1 MSKAFGLLV
10 GVGVGLLFAQTCQ
23 VAPRDP
29 HAQLTTP
36 AIAAAPAASPPTA
49 APEATA
55 PASFA
60 APETPDALFART
72 VRPILA
78 VRCAP
83 CHNPGGTMYARLPF
97 DDPKTVADHRGG
109 VRKRIKGDEK
119 ATLEAWLAKVPPAPS
134 EPAPY

>member
-29 HAQLTTP
+29 HARLATP
-36 AIAAAPAASPPTA
+36 VMEAPAPSPA
-49 APEATA
+49 AVAPEAPA